1 MKKFNGTDYDG
12 LLPLAYNALNSQQLD
27 GKTFNQIQNLFDSE
41 ITKRPL
47 IATGTYIGTGT
58 YGQNSP
64 TIINCGFKPKLIF
77 ISVDQNTKD
86 LFNFVDRNYVSI
98 NGSQYV
104 YNTIDLMVNTF
115 APELR
120 PDNRRGARAAYLCL
134 KVDEGENKFLL
145 GTTDAGYDTSTH
157 VILILT
163 YYSTDSGIS
172 LYCDQYA
179 YLHYQGTEPAK
190 NFRNGATQLNE
201 QGTTYHYV
209 IFG

>member
-1 MKKFNGTDYDG
+1 MNKV
-12 LLPLAYNALNSQQLD
+12 
-27 GKTFNQIQNLFDSE
+27 QNLFDSE
-41 ITKRPL
+41 ITKRSL
-47 IATGTYIGTGT
+47 IAIGTYIGTGT

-77 ISVDQNTKD
+77 ISADQKIKKLNQFGD
-86 LFNFVDRNYVSI
+86 LNCVSI
-98 NGSQYV
+98 NGSEYV
-104 YNTIDLMVNTF
+104 YDTTNLMVNTF
-115 APELR
+115 APELN
-120 PDNRRGARAAYLCL
+120 PDNRRGARATYLCL

-145 GTTDAGYDTSTH
+145 GTTEAGYDTSTY
-157 VILILT
+157 VNFILT

-179 YLHYQGTEPAK
+179 YLSYQAPEPAK